1 MKEQLNAN
9 TFSSEKSSARMED
22 VIKRSGNTFGTN
34 EAFILTQL
42 SVAAVPTAAIIFL
55 DIITNQMP
63 QVKEPS
69 AFSTFKG
76 RGTTVNFVSLVLVHF
91 CNSCTNSSLRT
102 NRQKWGKFFNE
113 F

>member
-63 QVKEPS
+63 QV
-69 AFSTFKG
+69 
-76 RGTTVNFVSLVLVHF
+76 
-91 CNSCTNSSLRT
+91 
-102 NRQKWGKFFNE
+102 
-113 F
+113 